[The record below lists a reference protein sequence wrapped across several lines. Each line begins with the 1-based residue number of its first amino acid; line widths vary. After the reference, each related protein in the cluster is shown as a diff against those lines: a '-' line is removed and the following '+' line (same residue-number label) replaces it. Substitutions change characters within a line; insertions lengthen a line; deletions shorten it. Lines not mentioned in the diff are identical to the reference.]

1 MVKLRGVVTGH
12 RIDIRWTMF
21 CVANTSNC
29 WNGTTTAIF
38 GPSSPLIGAYLSGR
52 NAIVLL
58 LIADVMH
65 TLKLTVSFEVLKRE
79 TGLDFFDSKNKQ
91 WAIEEINL
99 LRGDT
104 SNDDVWALVD

>member
-1 MVKLRGVVTGH
+1 MDHVLRREYFKLLERVNHG
-12 RIDIRWTMF
+12 DIRAIEPPYRRLSKRTQ
-21 CVANTSNC
+21 CYRLAPNCNCRCDAYSEAN
-29 WNGTTTAIF
+29 
-38 GPSSPLIGAYLSGR
+38 L
-52 NAIVLL
+52 
-58 LIADVMH
+58 
-65 TLKLTVSFEVLKRE
+65 SFEVLKRE